1 MMGIKERNFRSLPD
15 DLSLEVL
22 VPNDNFYRRLEERI
36 DLSFVR
42 ELVLPLYAR
51 GGRHSIDPVVFY
63 LELRKSS
70 HQQQLGMLPNALGEQ
85 WRKGGQHLYH
95 LGR

>member
-1 MMGIKERNFRSLPD
+1 MMGIKEHNFRALPD

-22 VPNDNFYRRLEERI
+22 VPNDNFYRRLEERL

-51 GGRHSIDPVVFY
+51 SGRHSIDPVVFFKT
-63 LELRKSS
+63 LSTRCP
-70 HQQQLGMLPNALGEQ
+70 H
-85 WRKGGQHLYH
+85 
-95 LGR
+95 